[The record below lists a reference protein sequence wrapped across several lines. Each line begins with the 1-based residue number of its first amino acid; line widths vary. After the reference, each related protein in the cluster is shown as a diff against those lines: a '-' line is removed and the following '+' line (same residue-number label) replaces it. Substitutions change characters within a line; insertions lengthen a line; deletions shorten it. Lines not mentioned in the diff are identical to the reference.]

1 MVKLKWSITWIP
13 LRLSLEAFPAQ
24 ITQMPALNFKTRF
37 KLLFFNRSEGQT
49 RSHPCYDLTWTT
61 PSLTLSTLYIAY
73 IYWVGF
79 GGWSIKTVFI
89 EFIFPH
95 WPPVALIFPFTH
107 IFATGSTV
115 RAYIFYED
123 YIVSCV
129 GWDRVAWDGC
139 VGIWDCMGKS
149 VKNVKICLGKFAGCF
164 EGLISGPLPVCST
177 DDLSL
182 YFPYAIYLIY

>member
-1 MVKLKWSITWIP
+1 MWMVKLKWSITWIP

-61 PSLTLSTLYIAY
+61 PSLTLSTLYIAF
-73 IYWVGF
+73 IYWAGF
-79 GGWSIKTVFI
+79 WGWGIKT
-89 EFIFPH
+89 
-95 WPPVALIFPFTH
+95 
-107 IFATGSTV
+107 
-115 RAYIFYED
+115 YN
-123 YIVSCV
+123 IVCCV

-139 VGIWDCMGKS
+139 VGFWDCVGKS

-164 EGLISGPLPVCST
+164 EGLIRGPLPVCST

>member
-95 WPPVALIFPFTH
+95 WRLFFRSLIFSPLGAWWGHIYTIKITLSAVLAETGLRGMGAWISGIVWAKAWKTWKFASGNLPVASR
-107 IFATGSTV
+107 G
-115 RAYIFYED
+115 
-123 YIVSCV
+123 
-129 GWDRVAWDGC
+129 
-139 VGIWDCMGKS
+139 
-149 VKNVKICLGKFAGCF
+149 
-164 EGLISGPLPVCST
+164 
-177 DDLSL
+177 
-182 YFPYAIYLIY
+182 